1 MLRKA
6 THPIDPVFTKRW
18 SARAFDPSP
27 MPNEDLLTMIEAARW
42 APSAYNIQPWRFV
55 YIQREDQRWS
65 DYVNVLN
72 PFNASWG
79 KDASAL
85 IFVASDTLVDQEADD
100 PVSSGY
106 HSFDTGAA
114 WAQLGLQATMLGY
127 SAHAVAGVLFDEA
140 KALIKMP
147 DRFKLEIAIV
157 VGKRAHPKKL
167 PQDLQQREHPSNRMA
182 LGDISFNGHF
192 PND

>member
-6 THPIDPVFTKRW
+6 AHPIDPVFTKRW
-18 SARAFDPSP
+18 SPRAFDATP
-27 MPNEDLLTMIEAARW
+27 MPREDVLTMIEAARW

-55 YIQREDQRWS
+55 YIGREDERWD

-85 IFVASDTLVDQEADD
+85 IFLASDTLVDQEDGE
-100 PVSSGY
+100 PRPSGY

-114 WAQLGLQATMLGY
+114 WAQLSLQAAMMGY

-140 KALIKMP
+140 KALMNMP
-147 DRFKLEIAIV
+147 ERFKLEIAII
-157 VGKRAHPKKL
+157 VGKRADPAKL
-167 PQDLQQREHPSNRMA
+167 PQDLQQREHPSNR
-182 LGDISFNGHF
+182 LDLDEISFNGQF
-192 PND
+192 PHD